1 MKVSPPRYYNRRAL
15 VVPPIPVEKEST
27 RSLSKDKY
35 QSYKCRTDPTN
46 RDSPT
51 YEIAV
56 PYFGDGT
63 PEKWIQF
70 LRLLKQVFKGQGDST
85 GPARYVKARQL
96 LVGNALTSF
105 ESHVSS
111 IAGHRETLNTFQ
123 DTIMAVAKDVFPN
136 RAAQTQKC

>member
-1 MKVSPPRYYNRRAL
+1 MKVSPPRVYNRRSL
-15 VVPPIPVEKEST
+15 VVPPIPVEREEAKT
-27 RSLSKDKY
+27 LSKDKY

-46 RDSPT
+46 KDSPT

-56 PYFGDGT
+56 PYFGDGN

-85 GPARYVKARQL
+85 SPARYVKARQL
-96 LVGNALTSF
+96 LVGDTLTSF

-111 IAGHRETLNTFQ
+111 IEGHTETLTTFQ
-123 DTIMAVAKDVFPN
+123 GAIMAVAKDVFP
-136 RAAQTQKC
+136 K